1 MTWLLWW
8 VAIVGV
14 LLITAVGLRII
25 GARQWV
31 DLIRTHTGQLELAR
45 VDGEGRPAF
54 PARYDVRELQGLP
67 APVQRYFRAVLENG
81 QPIIAAVTIEM
92 AGTVSGESD
101 VSTNPQVR
109 TLDAS
114 VPRYRAWRG
123 RVGATVALGDW
134 LGLVGNSDNSAEL
147 HLHAHAQRPG
157 PAGAPLGGDPLPI
170 LFNGRFPVRGDRIE
184 SP

>member
-1 MTWLLWW
+1 MQSSPIGRVCPKSGPGDMSLLL
-8 VAIVGV
+8 AAQFALPG
-14 LLITAVGLRII
+14 
-25 GARQWV
+25 
-31 DLIRTHTGQLELAR
+31 RTVPPVPTVR
-45 VDGEGRPAF
+45 TAF
-54 PARYDVRELQGLP
+54 PLGSGSYLV
-67 APVQRYFRAVLENG
+67 
-81 QPIIAAVTIEM
+81 
-92 AGTVSGESD
+92 VSGESD

-147 HLHAHAQRPG
+147 HLHVHAQRPG

-170 LFNGRFPVRGDRIE
+170 PFDGRFPVRGDRIE